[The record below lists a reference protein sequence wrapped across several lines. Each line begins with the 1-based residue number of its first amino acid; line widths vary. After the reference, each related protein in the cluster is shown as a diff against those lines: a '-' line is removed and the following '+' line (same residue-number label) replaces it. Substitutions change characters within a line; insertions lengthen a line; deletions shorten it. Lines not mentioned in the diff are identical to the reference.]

1 MKTKTANKLI
11 GTGGIFSALF
21 LILHI
26 AFYWIL
32 NWGKTL
38 EVMNPE
44 DKAILL
50 TLNLVVILLLI
61 YAVAVSFCFTR
72 QLPQTAT
79 GRSLLLFFASFYS
92 LRMVAEFIYFGFRF
106 PSSFVAITLCLIPA
120 LCYVIPAIGKSE

>member
-26 AFYWIL
+26 AFYWIF
-32 NWGKTL
+32 NWENTL

-61 YAVAVSFCFTR
+61 YAVAVSFCFSQ

-92 LRMVAEFIYFGFRF
+92 LRMVAEFLYFGFRF
-106 PSSFVAITLCLIPA
+106 PTSLAALALCLIPA
-120 LCYVIPAIGKSE
+120 LCYGIPAIAKSE